1 MLRVIL
7 LGPLAYF
14 FGKYL
19 FSRFDRRTRSSGVQ
33 VQLGVKV
40 ELKSFTTSTQ
50 IENLGDVS
58 GVFWDVVSCSIQ
70 MSDHKKAIEY
80 ITNEVETFEMSSTK
94 IHVYGDST
102 KLPATIELR
111 RVMGTTYTET
121 SHTKEEVW
129 SHV

>member
-1 MLRVIL
+1 M
-7 LGPLAYF
+7 
-14 FGKYL
+14 
-19 FSRFDRRTRSSGVQ
+19 
-33 VQLGVKV
+33 QLGVQV

-102 KLPATIELR
+102 KLPATKELR

-121 SHTKEEVW
+121 SHTKEESLESCMMVDILRFT
-129 SHV
+129 VEETTPITIVIIT